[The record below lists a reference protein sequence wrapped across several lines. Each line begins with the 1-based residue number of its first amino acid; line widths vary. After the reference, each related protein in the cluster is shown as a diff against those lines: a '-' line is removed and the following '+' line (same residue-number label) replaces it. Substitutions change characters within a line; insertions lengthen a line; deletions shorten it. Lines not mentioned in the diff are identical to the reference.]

1 MEGSLKNISDR
12 AAEEVR
18 VKVKS
23 LDSNKEIVSI
33 DDGYTDPSLIA
44 PNKEGIFQIMVRNN
58 YKIKEFSLIILTKLT
73 VSTEVIGVK
82 EKPLA
87 KQIININTASLEE
100 LMYVLEISEH
110 TAMRVIER
118 RKDMNRFKNP
128 RDITFLF
135 EIGTIEWEK
144 WIERGIVIII

>member
-1 MEGSLKNISDR
+1 
-12 AAEEVR
+12 
-18 VKVKS
+18 
-23 LDSNKEIVSI
+23 
-33 DDGYTDPSLIA
+33 
-44 PNKEGIFQIMVRNN
+44 
-58 YKIKEFSLIILTKLT
+58 
-73 VSTEVIGVK
+73 
-82 EKPLA
+82 
-87 KQIININTASLEE
+87 
-100 LMYVLEISEH
+100 MYVLEISEH